1 MEDANANASGD
12 APADSEMEEANA
24 NVPDADAPLA
34 EQPPLPPSELL
45 RRALAAGADRY
56 FGVLSH
62 CRLRCTCSALH
73 SHAWRTL
80 DFSACHSAALPF
92 FRGPSLHARFG
103 GVTELN
109 LSFCAGLR
117 DEHLQSLPPSAALQS
132 LTLDGCHGVTD
143 AGVKLVAERCGRA
156 LEHCSLYWMKQVTSS
171 SALALSLRCPRLRRL
186 SLSGCQKVDSTGVLA
201 LASRCRELVALDLT
215 RLPRVD
221 DVALGA
227 VVQANG
233 GLAELRLYACSQYTD
248 APLIVL
254 AAHSAAALHTL
265 DLTGLAKLT
274 DAALLALAAHCAGLR
289 TLLLTWCTKL
299 SDAGVCAVAAAC
311 PLEVL
316 SLHGLLKATA
326 ASRAALVAH
335 RAATLRALDVRGCS
349 NMPSRDPAEL
359 RAALPRL
366 HTFALAT

>member
-1 MEDANANASGD
+1 M
-12 APADSEMEEANA
+12 
-24 NVPDADAPLA
+24 
-34 EQPPLPPSELL
+34 
-45 RRALAAGADRY
+45 
-56 FGVLSH
+56 
-62 CRLRCTCSALH
+62 
-73 SHAWRTL
+73 
-80 DFSACHSAALPF
+80 
-92 FRGPSLHARFG
+92 
-103 GVTELN
+103 
-109 LSFCAGLR
+109 
-117 DEHLQSLPPSAALQS
+117 
-132 LTLDGCHGVTD
+132 
-143 AGVKLVAERCGRA
+143 
-156 LEHCSLYWMKQVTSS
+156 
-171 SALALSLRCPRLRRL
+171 
-186 SLSGCQKVDSTGVLA
+186 
-201 LASRCRELVALDLT
+201 
-215 RLPRVD
+215 
-221 DVALGA
+221 
-227 VVQANG
+227 
-233 GLAELRLYACSQYTD
+233 
-248 APLIVL
+248 L

>member
-1 MEDANANASGD
+1 MEGVVPIAG
-12 APADSEMEEANA
+12 ADD
-24 NVPDADAPLA
+24 PI
-34 EQPPLPPSELL
+34 PPSEHL
-45 RRALAAGADRY
+45 RRALDAGADCH
-56 FGVLSH
+56 LSAVDL
-62 CRLRCTCSALH
+62 CRLRCTCTTLR

-80 DFSACHSAALPF
+80 HFSSCHAAALKF
-92 FRGPSLHARFG
+92 FAGPSLDAKFRSL
-103 GVTELN
+103 TELN

-117 DEHLQSLPPSAALQS
+117 DTHLQNLTSTLRS

-143 AGVKLVAERCGRA
+143 AGVKLAAERCGRA